1 MKREWNP
8 LVKQVLDGEREL
20 ETLPADLRL
29 EAETAR
35 RLLLDAIDRHAVTLS
50 ASLDARVMARVR
62 SRATAPWSRA
72 WRWLSAPTVPRWV
85 VMVPI
90 AAAAGVLLLARTST
104 PPATGEQR
112 SALTGQRESV
122 YVRFELY
129 APRASRV
136 ALAGTFN
143 RWDPAASPLVRVGSD
158 GIWTVTLAL
167 PSGQHQYGFI
177 VDGKNWVPDPAAP
190 AVDDGFGRRN
200 SVVSVNTMNGR
211 IL

>member
-20 ETLPADLRL
+20 ETLPAELRL

-35 RLLLDAIDRHAVTLS
+35 RLLLDVIDRQAVTLS

-104 PPATGEQR
+104 SPVTGEQP

-143 RWDPAASPLVRVGSD
+143 RWDPTATPLVRVGSD
-158 GIWTVTLAL
+158 GMWTVTLAL

-177 VDGKNWVPDPAAP
+177 VDGRNWVPDPAAP